1 MSGGLDILVI
11 DDDPVY
17 GELTLERL
25 EPTGYSAAFYL
36 GPFGTVNMLR
46 QIKPKLAILDVN
58 MPGLDGTSILEL
70 IRKSPVP
77 SSMRVM
83 LHSSL
88 DQRELEPLVVLH
100 GADAALHKSASR
112 AEFLALV
119 EKLMRHS
126 SPLSN
131 PPP

>member
-1 MSGGLDILVI
+1 MSNGLDILVI

-46 QIKPKLAILDVN
+46 QIRPRLAILDVN
-58 MPGLDGTSILEL
+58 MPGLDGTGILDL
-70 IRKSPVP
+70 LRKSPIT
-77 SSMRVM
+77 SAMRVL

-88 DQRELEPLVVLH
+88 DQSELEPLIRLH
-100 GADAALHKSASR
+100 GADAALHKSATR
-112 AEFLALV
+112 GEFIALV
-119 EKLMRHS
+119 ETLMR
-126 SPLSN
+126 SN
-131 PPP
+131 RRPSTMPP

>member
-1 MSGGLDILVI
+1 MNSGLDILVI

-46 QIKPKLAILDVN
+46 QIKPRLAILDVN
-58 MPGLDGTSILEL
+58 MPGLDGTGILEL

-77 SSMRVM
+77 SAMRVM

-88 DQRELEPLVVLH
+88 DQSELEPLVALH
-100 GADAALHKSASR
+100 GADAALHKSATR
-112 AEFLALV
+112 AEFIAVV
-119 EKLMRHS
+119 ERLMRS
-126 SPLSN
+126 SRVSSR